1 MAKDHH
7 SWNNSSFHPQAFQAK
22 SKLRSDFGNATRFIT
37 DFKLDIRY
45 CPPMRSW
52 LYWDRT
58 RFRPDDSGQI
68 LRLVARSVERY
79 RYTADEMSDHD
90 EAMNV
95 RKWGS
100 TSESRSRLESCEKI
114 AQSDPRVTVYPW
126 QLDSDR
132 FLLNVQNGVIDLREG
147 VLKKHDRKYLQSQ
160 IADVSYDPDAKCPIF
175 DQFLARISGGD
186 PEWVSFIHRLFGYS
200 LTGSTEEERLFL
212 LHGSGQN
219 GKTKLLE
226 IIGEILGDYGQTAD
240 FDTFL
245 ESDSDRIR
253 NDIARMQGKRLI
265 TASEPSRKKALD
277 ESVVK
282 QMTGGDT
289 LTARFLNKEFFEFTP
304 SHTIVM
310 ATNDLPQVS
319 GIDQGIWRRLVV
331 VQFPVNIT
339 DQERDNK
346 LLDKLQKEK
355 SGILNRLV
363 QGCLDWQKSGL
374 EMPASVTQASADYR
388 AEADS
393 VWAFVQDACEQIP
406 GSYVVV
412 SELRTAY
419 DAWCKT
425 HGKTPAVKF
434 PSRLEVLGF
443 ESGRITGGTRIR
455 YGLKLK

>member
-1 MAKDHH
+1 MENTDTAVNYVIYLD
-7 SWNNSSFHPQAFQAK
+7 SFALSLKVEGLRPHTISCYVRDAYRLGERSGWITP
-22 SKLRSDFGNATRFIT
+22 SKLTAT
-37 DFKLDIRY
+37 
-45 CPPMRSW
+45 
-52 LYWDRT
+52 
-58 RFRPDDSGQI
+58 
-68 LRLVARSVERY
+68 
-79 RYTADEMSDHD
+79 H
-90 EAMNV
+90 V
-95 RKWGS
+95 R
-100 TSESRSRLESCEKI
+100 
-114 AQSDPRVTVYPW
+114 
-126 QLDSDR
+126 
-132 FLLNVQNGVIDLREG
+132 
-147 VLKKHDRKYLQSQ
+147 
-160 IADVSYDPDAKCPIF
+160 
-175 DQFLARISGGD
+175 
-186 PEWVSFIHRLFGYS
+186 
-200 LTGSTEEERLFL
+200 
-212 LHGSGQN
+212 
-219 GKTKLLE
+219 
-226 IIGEILGDYGQTAD
+226 
-240 FDTFL
+240 
-245 ESDSDRIR
+245 
-253 NDIARMQGKRLI
+253 RLI

-319 GIDQGIWRRLVV
+319 GVDQGIWRRLVV

-412 SELRTAY
+412 SDLRTAY
-419 DAWCKT
+419 DAWCKI

-443 ESGRITGGTRIR
+443 ESGRITGGTRVR